1 MYEITFLNGRRTWSN
16 SIKPENLAQLSK
28 QYESPVNLIDGVFY
42 DIKKAS
48 QGAKIYNYEGRHV
61 EVRPRGKRST
71 KFIVWDVLSDQIF
84 ANETF
89 DSKKD
94 AENFVALNK
103 MVLSKSKTDLI
114 HKIYI
119 LSETISGEGYSDPSF
134 SVYRTKEEAKTAIE
148 QRVFDLVGEEYVIS
162 EQADN
167 DVSLQNSD
175 DEDADYT
182 RLRIFEVPGGENR
195 TLIEYSEPN
204 EVAVTTFTSYKEA
217 KAEMDKRAKK
227 EKWDD
232 KDEVDDNTTSMQIG
246 GHAYD
251 GYVWFQIVSENDAVN
266 KAKKGTKV
274 AENQTDMFE
283 TSGVKYRAEVGA
295 VGESRWS
302 GNAMEYDTSEEAKD
316 WLRGLASRWFGY
328 NISRVVP
335 VSIPTNQDIDLSD
348 PSIFQNYRKNAKGTK
363 IRTNSV
369 AVKELIKDLEN
380 TPHGVGLALL
390 RERLLAHAEYDL
402 SVLKKNP
409 KTFQNPV
416 FSVGMYEDLFN
427 RIVKEL
433 SFDTSKNNDKAVK
446 DLIKDLANTPHEVGL
461 ALLRERM
468 IAYAENDLEVIK
480 KHPKTFDNPV
490 FSHGMYNDLFTRM
503 IKFCDFGNLTSRV
516 AEQGMKTDDLE
527 EINVS
532 VYKWGEYSMDD
543 KIDLIDLPLT
553 ELTSEML
560 EGFTIRPEDEGKHF
574 YASENDID
582 DTNVDE
588 EGYGIKWAYATTEN
602 HTEKAKRG
610 TKIRKSG
617 FVIKYIDE
625 NGTEQVR
632 MSMTSAGVPEIFKTE
647 SSANFTIKQVPA
659 FKIGKFTN
667 PRVVPYLAK
676 AENGAKTD
684 DIENSYSNFES
695 DQKLWENWNKDQKMH
710 FLKDHFQVEMSK
722 AKNQSE
728 LQKFWWQLY
737 GTSNLS
743 YDQLPELVKMEL
755 KDHKNAGQYKR
766 GAMTKA
772 KAENGAKTDD
782 IDEKFLARARKM
794 QENERII
801 KSIKETPL
809 ADKINYAKTLKRGD
823 NIIYAD
829 YSGRVTHDNV
839 YHVFTDRTDYIIG
852 IKERDEDDRS
862 YVEPLDTSKLFVP
875 KKIDIGGDNIARRG
889 AKTETQPII
898 SKNGWVLVD
907 ETTNRPIRVGDLR
920 KDFRGDNYKVLGGQP
935 PQHSASQGKV
945 WQDEY
950 GAMHYASVIG
960 AKWVK
965 EPIDSNGDDKAKQ
978 GAKTGTGFMVFN
990 YTDNIYASPDVFS
1003 NKTKANEFIA
1013 QFRKR
1018 FEGQGYY
1025 RDNNWNKM
1033 APKDIDLLAIPTDFN
1048 PFKKN

>member
-119 LSETISGEGYSDPSF
+119 LSETISGEGYSEPTF

-148 QRVFDLVGEEYVIS
+148 QRVFDLVGDGYVIS

-167 DVSLQNSD
+167 DVSLQT
-175 DEDADYT
+175 DAEGGDIADDYT
-182 RLRIFEVPGGENR
+182 RLKIFEVPGGENR

-204 EVAVTTFTSYKEA
+204 EVAVTTFPSYKEA

-274 AENQTDMFE
+274 AENQTDMFD

-335 VSIPTNQDIDLSD
+335 VSTPTNQDIDLSD

-427 RIVKEL
+427 RIIKEL
-433 SFDTSKNNDKAVK
+433 SFDTRKNNDKAVK

-461 ALLRERM
+461 GLLRERI
-468 IAYAENDLEVIK
+468 IAYAENDIEVIK
-480 KHPKTFDNPV
+480 KQPKTFDNPI
-490 FSHGMYNDLFTRM
+490 FSHGMYKDLFTRM

-617 FVIKYIDE
+617 FVIKYLDE
-625 NGTEQVR
+625 NGNEQVR
-632 MSMTSAGVPEIFKTE
+632 MSIYAGIPEIFPTE
-647 SSANFTIKQVPA
+647 SSANFTIKHVPA
-659 FKIGKFTN
+659 FKTGKFTN
-667 PRVVPYLAK
+667 PRVVPYVAK
-676 AENGAKTD
+676 AENGAKT
-684 DIENSYSNFES
+684 
-695 DQKLWENWNKDQKMH
+695 
-710 FLKDHFQVEMSK
+710 
-722 AKNQSE
+722 
-728 LQKFWWQLY
+728 
-737 GTSNLS
+737 G
-743 YDQLPELVKMEL
+743 
-755 KDHKNAGQYKR
+755 
-766 GAMTKA
+766 
-772 KAENGAKTDD
+772 D

-809 ADKINYAKTLKRGD
+809 ADKINYAKTLKEGD
-823 NIIYAD
+823 DIIYAD
-829 YSGRVTHDNV
+829 YSGRVTHDKV
-839 YHVFTDRTDYIIG
+839 YHVFTDRTDIIG
-852 IKERDEDDRS
+852 IRERDEDDRS
-862 YVEPLDTSKLFVP
+862 YIEPLNTSKLFVP

-965 EPIDSNGDDKAKQ
+965 EPINSNGDEKAKQ

-1003 NKTKANEFIA
+1003 NKTKANDFIA

-1025 RDNNWNKM
+1025 RDNNLNKI